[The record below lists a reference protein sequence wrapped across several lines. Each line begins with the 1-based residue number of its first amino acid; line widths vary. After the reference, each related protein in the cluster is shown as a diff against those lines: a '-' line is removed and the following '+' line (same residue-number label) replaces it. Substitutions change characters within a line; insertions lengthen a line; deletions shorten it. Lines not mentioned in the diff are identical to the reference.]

1 MQGTVSARR
10 RIYPASFHLGSALF
24 VIGLSQANTT
34 LKIIGI
40 VIVVF
45 TRLVKNV
52 DESRGFQ
59 PRPDRSRDT

>member
-1 MQGTVSARR
+1 MRGTVSARR
-10 RIYPASFHLGSALF
+10 RIFPASFLLISALF

-34 LKIIGI
+34 LKIVGI
-40 VIVVF
+40 VTVVF

-52 DESRGFQ
+52 DESCGFQ

>member
-1 MQGTVSARR
+1 MRGTVSSRR
-10 RIYPASFHLGSALF
+10 RIYPASFLLGSALF

-34 LKIIGI
+34 LKVVGI
-40 VIVVF
+40 VTVVS

-59 PRPDRSRDT
+59 PQPNRSRDT